1 MPTSTND
8 RSLAAIGSANE
19 TYPKRI
25 ELPFVLVLIATTALC
40 GAQPGHSA
48 QSVPS
53 LLRIQRTVNAH
64 PSRVFRAWTDP
75 NFIAQ
80 WFPYHADV
88 HWRSRPTEQ
97 PHVGGALLRTVV
109 SNEHENEIFS
119 FYGLYR
125 ELKPPKK
132 LVFTWNWDSLPIP
145 GVQAPGATVVTV
157 DLTPQGQ
164 RTVLTLTQT
173 GFTSDAAR
181 NAHEKGWN
189 RCLDGIEFVLRT
201 QQ

>member
-1 MPTSTND
+1 VIL
-8 RSLAAIGSANE
+8 LAA
-19 TYPKRI
+19 
-25 ELPFVLVLIATTALC
+25 ATAAPC
-40 GAQPGHSA
+40 AAQPCQA
-48 QSVPS
+48 PQSVPS
-53 LLRIQRTVNAH
+53 NLRIQRTLNA
-64 PSRVFRAWTDP
+64 PPARVFRAWIDP
-75 NFIAQ
+75 NLIAQ

-97 PHVGGALLRTVV
+97 SHIGGALLRTVV

-125 ELKPPKK
+125 ELKPPEK

-145 GVQAPGATVVTV
+145 GAEAPGATLVTV
-157 DLTPQGQ
+157 ELTPQGQ
-164 RTVLTLTQT
+164 RTVATLTQT

-201 QQ
+201 HQ